1 MEMKRFEDIRWI
13 HGGYTDLNGSGGG
26 SLKNIRKPRFSAVC
40 MVGGD
45 GLEPPTL
52 SV

>member
-1 MEMKRFEDIRWI
+1 MSWI
-13 HGGYTDLNGSGGG
+13 ISAISSDGGIPAEIL
-26 SLKNIRKPRFSAVC
+26 
-40 MVGGD
+40 VGGD

>member
-1 MEMKRFEDIRWI
+1 MQRSFEVHRYNELRRV
-13 HGGYTDLNGSGGG
+13 HS
-26 SLKNIRKPRFSAVC
+26 RKPAEIL
-40 MVGGD
+40 VGGD